1 MHVGRDV
8 ALAHTHFEVD
18 AEIAVFGKGGDQH
31 VLGEHRDVMIA
42 LNGAGP
48 NFALFLGKQGKPL
61 GLVGG
66 HGQPHLFK
74 IEDNLGDILNDSRNR
89 GKFVL
94 HPFNAGGDDG
104 RALQG
109 RQEHATQG
117 VAERGAE
124 PAFQGL
130 AHEPSEGL
138 GGARVLFQDFGLDEF
153 GPVAGVDEPLAV
165 TSQHG
170 VTLGKGSLP
179 ITWSK
184 AQR

>member
-1 MHVGRDV
+1 
-8 ALAHTHFEVD
+8 
-18 AEIAVFGKGGDQH
+18 
-31 VLGEHRDVMIA
+31 MIP
-42 LNGAGP
+42 LDGAGP
-48 NFALFLGKQGKPL
+48 NFTLVRGEQGKPL

-66 HGQPHLFK
+66 HGQPNLLEV
-74 IEDNLGDILNDSRNR
+74 EDDLGHILNDSRN
-89 GKFVL
+89 GGEFVL
-94 HPFNAGGDDG
+94 YTLNPGGDDG

-109 RQEHATQG
+109 RQEDTPQG
-117 VAERGAE
+117 IAERCAE

-130 AHEPSEGL
+130 AHEPSEHI
-138 GGARVLFQDFGLDEF
+138 GGDRIPFEDFGLHQF

-184 AQR
+184 ARR